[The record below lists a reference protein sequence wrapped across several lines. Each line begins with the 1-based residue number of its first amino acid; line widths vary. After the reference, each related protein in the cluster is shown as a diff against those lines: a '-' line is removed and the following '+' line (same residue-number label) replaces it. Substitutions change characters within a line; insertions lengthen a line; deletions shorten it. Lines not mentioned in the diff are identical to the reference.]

1 MFAHSESFESAQ
13 HPESQNGQFLLSRE
27 QWEFPFFPCRLCKP
41 PPGDAYLPAQT
52 LAVRLGTW
60 VLGMDIFMLKLSLWN
75 SFQHSKSTWCQPEVC
90 DMLSP
95 SPQWFWEKW
104 CCCLEGVAQG
114 TTPRSSPS
122 AHFVFHFLLILAV
135 LPGPFFPLCFLQ
147 MHEDIS

>member
-13 HPESQNGQFLLSRE
+13 HPESQHGQFLLSRK
-27 QWEFPFFPCRLCKP
+27 QWEFPFFPCPLCKP
-41 PPGDAYLPAQT
+41 PPGGAYLLTQT
-52 LAVRLGTW
+52 LAVRLVTW

-95 SPQWFWEKW
+95 SPQWFWEKL
-104 CCCLEGVAQG
+104 CCCLEGAAQG
-114 TTPRSSPS
+114 TTPTSSPS
-122 AHFVFHFLLILAV
+122 AHFAFHFLLILAG
-135 LPGPFFPLCFLQ
+135 LPGPLFSLCFMQ